1 MKKNNFNKKRLDIL
15 NILKKNI
22 IIDGWNENLFK
33 KNKVIKKYTKREI
46 VSLFPEGYT
55 SLLKFYLSNADNEMV
70 QGCQKLNLAK
80 ITTHEKVN
88 AIILLKL
95 KKNQRDK
102 DLVKRTFFTLLL
114 PHHSKLLTYSIQNT
128 VNKIW
133 YIAGDFSKDY
143 NYYSKRLILAS
154 IYSTTVFYW
163 LNNKID
169 YLIIGS
175 LAIKNISETISIAN
189 EFENK
194 IYISLD
200 QLNNKIMINGLV
212 KKSNIGYKEI
222 IKIYNKSNIK
232 GFVITDI
239 SRDGMM
245 QGINLKLVNQNLSI
259 TEKPMII
266 GGGLSSYEDLK
277 NLKKLNQKNL
287 EGVISGKSFYSGA
300 IEIKK
305 GIKIIS

>member
-1 MKKNNFNKKRLDIL
+1 MKLIPAIDLKDNKCVRLSKGKDNTSVVYNDNPVKQAKFFEKEGCKRIHVVDIDAAFGRLNVNKETILDIRQSVTTPIEL
-15 NILKKNI
+15 GGGIRNRDNI
-22 IIDGWNENLFK
+22 
-33 KNKVIKKYTKREI
+33 
-46 VSLFPEGYT
+46 
-55 SLLKFYLSNADNEMV
+55 
-70 QGCQKLNLAK
+70 
-80 ITTHEKVN
+80 
-88 AIILLKL
+88 
-95 KKNQRDK
+95 
-102 DLVKRTFFTLLL
+102 
-114 PHHSKLLTYSIQNT
+114 
-128 VNKIW
+128 
-133 YIAGDFSKDY
+133 
-143 NYYSKRLILAS
+143 
-154 IYSTTVFYW
+154 FYW

-175 LAIKNISETISIAN
+175 LAIKNINQTISIAN
-189 EFENK
+189 EFEDK

-200 QLNNKIMINGLV
+200 QLNNKIMINGWV

-277 NLKKLNQKNL
+277 NLKKLNHKNL
-287 EGVISGKSFYSGA
+287 EGIISGKSFYSGA

-305 GIKIIS
+305 GIQTIS

>member
-1 MKKNNFNKKRLDIL
+1 VKLIPAIDLKDNKCVRLSKGKDNTSVVYNDNPVKQAKFFEKEGCKRIHVVDIDAAFGRLNVNKETILDIRQS
-15 NILKKNI
+15 
-22 IIDGWNENLFK
+22 
-33 KNKVIKKYTKREI
+33 VT
-46 VSLFPEGYT
+46 T
-55 SLLKFYLSNADNEMV
+55 SIELGGGIRN
-70 QGCQKLNLAK
+70 
-80 ITTHEKVN
+80 
-88 AIILLKL
+88 
-95 KKNQRDK
+95 RD
-102 DLVKRTFFTLLL
+102 
-114 PHHSKLLTYSIQNT
+114 SI
-128 VNKIW
+128 
-133 YIAGDFSKDY
+133 
-143 NYYSKRLILAS
+143 
-154 IYSTTVFYW
+154 FYW
-163 LNNKID
+163 LNNNID

-200 QLNNKIMINGLV
+200 QLNNKIMINGWV

>member
-1 MKKNNFNKKRLDIL
+1 MKLIPAIDLKDNKCVRLSKGKDNTSVVYNDNPVKQAKFFEKEGCKRIHVVDIDAAFGRLNVNKETILDIRQSVTTSIEL
-15 NILKKNI
+15 GGGIRNRDNI
-22 IIDGWNENLFK
+22 
-33 KNKVIKKYTKREI
+33 
-46 VSLFPEGYT
+46 
-55 SLLKFYLSNADNEMV
+55 
-70 QGCQKLNLAK
+70 
-80 ITTHEKVN
+80 
-88 AIILLKL
+88 
-95 KKNQRDK
+95 
-102 DLVKRTFFTLLL
+102 
-114 PHHSKLLTYSIQNT
+114 
-128 VNKIW
+128 
-133 YIAGDFSKDY
+133 
-143 NYYSKRLILAS
+143 
-154 IYSTTVFYW
+154 FYW

-200 QLNNKIMINGLV
+200 QLNNKIMINGWI

-222 IKIYNKSNIK
+222 IKIYNKTKIK

>member
-1 MKKNNFNKKRLDIL
+1 MKLIPAIDLKDNKCVRLSRGKDNTSVVYNDNPVKQAKFFEKEGCKRIHVVDIDAAFGRLNVNKETILDIRQS
-15 NILKKNI
+15 
-22 IIDGWNENLFK
+22 
-33 KNKVIKKYTKREI
+33 V
-46 VSLFPEGYT
+46 
-55 SLLKFYLSNADNEMV
+55 
-70 QGCQKLNLAK
+70 
-80 ITTHEKVN
+80 TTPIELGGGIRN
-88 AIILLKL
+88 
-95 KKNQRDK
+95 RD
-102 DLVKRTFFTLLL
+102 
-114 PHHSKLLTYSIQNT
+114 SI
-128 VNKIW
+128 
-133 YIAGDFSKDY
+133 
-143 NYYSKRLILAS
+143 
-154 IYSTTVFYW
+154 FYW

-175 LAIKNISETISIAN
+175 LAIKNINQTISIAN

-200 QLNNKIMINGLV
+200 QLNNKIMINGWI

-222 IKIYNKSNIK
+222 IKIYNKSKIK

-277 NLKKLNQKNL
+277 NLKKLNHKNL

-305 GIKIIS
+305 GIQTIS

>member
-1 MKKNNFNKKRLDIL
+1 MKLIPAIDLKDNKCVRLSRGKDNTSVVYNDNPVKQAKFFEKEGCKRIHVVDIDAAFGRLNVNKETILDIRQS
-15 NILKKNI
+15 
-22 IIDGWNENLFK
+22 
-33 KNKVIKKYTKREI
+33 V
-46 VSLFPEGYT
+46 
-55 SLLKFYLSNADNEMV
+55 
-70 QGCQKLNLAK
+70 
-80 ITTHEKVN
+80 TTPIELGGGIRN
-88 AIILLKL
+88 
-95 KKNQRDK
+95 RD
-102 DLVKRTFFTLLL
+102 
-114 PHHSKLLTYSIQNT
+114 SI
-128 VNKIW
+128 
-133 YIAGDFSKDY
+133 
-143 NYYSKRLILAS
+143 
-154 IYSTTVFYW
+154 FYW

-175 LAIKNISETISIAN
+175 LAIKNINQTISIAN

-200 QLNNKIMINGLV
+200 QLNNKIMINGWI

-222 IKIYNKSNIK
+222 IKIYNKSKIK

-245 QGINLKLVNQNLSI
+245 QGINLKFVNQNLSI

-266 GGGLSSYEDLK
+266 GGGLSSYDDLK
-277 NLKKLNQKNL
+277 NLKKLNHKNL

-305 GIKIIS
+305 GIQTIS

>member
-1 MKKNNFNKKRLDIL
+1 MKLIPAIDLKDNKCVRLSKGKDNTSVVYNDNPVKQAKFFEKEGCKRIHIVDIDAAFGRLNVNKETILDIRQS
-15 NILKKNI
+15 
-22 IIDGWNENLFK
+22 
-33 KNKVIKKYTKREI
+33 VT
-46 VSLFPEGYT
+46 T
-55 SLLKFYLSNADNEMV
+55 SIELGGGIRN
-70 QGCQKLNLAK
+70 
-80 ITTHEKVN
+80 
-88 AIILLKL
+88 
-95 KKNQRDK
+95 RDC
-102 DLVKRTFFTLLL
+102 
-114 PHHSKLLTYSIQNT
+114 I
-128 VNKIW
+128 
-133 YIAGDFSKDY
+133 
-143 NYYSKRLILAS
+143 
-154 IYSTTVFYW
+154 FYW

-169 YLIIGS
+169 FLIIGS
-175 LAIKNISETISIAN
+175 LAIKNINQTISIAN

-200 QLNNKIMINGLV
+200 QLNNKIMINGWV

-277 NLKKLNQKNL
+277 NLKKLNHKNL

-300 IEIKK
+300 IEIKN

>member
-1 MKKNNFNKKRLDIL
+1 MKLIPAIDLKDNKCVRLSRGKDNTSVVYNDNPVKQAKFFEKEGCKRIHVVDIDAAFGRLNVNKETILDIRQS
-15 NILKKNI
+15 
-22 IIDGWNENLFK
+22 
-33 KNKVIKKYTKREI
+33 V
-46 VSLFPEGYT
+46 
-55 SLLKFYLSNADNEMV
+55 
-70 QGCQKLNLAK
+70 
-80 ITTHEKVN
+80 TTPIELGGGIRN
-88 AIILLKL
+88 
-95 KKNQRDK
+95 RD
-102 DLVKRTFFTLLL
+102 
-114 PHHSKLLTYSIQNT
+114 SI
-128 VNKIW
+128 
-133 YIAGDFSKDY
+133 
-143 NYYSKRLILAS
+143 
-154 IYSTTVFYW
+154 FYW

-175 LAIKNISETISIAN
+175 LAIKNINQTISIAN

-200 QLNNKIMINGLV
+200 QLNNKIMINGWI

-222 IKIYNKSNIK
+222 IKIYNKSKIK

-245 QGINLKLVNQNLSI
+245 QGINLKFVNQNLSI

-277 NLKKLNQKNL
+277 NLKKLNHKNL

-305 GIKIIS
+305 GIQTIS

>member
-1 MKKNNFNKKRLDIL
+1 MKLIPAIDLKDNKCVRLSKGKDNTSVVYNDNPVKQAKFFEKEGCKRIHVVDIDAAFGRLNVNKETILDIRQSVTTPIEL
-15 NILKKNI
+15 GGGIRNRDNI
-22 IIDGWNENLFK
+22 
-33 KNKVIKKYTKREI
+33 
-46 VSLFPEGYT
+46 
-55 SLLKFYLSNADNEMV
+55 
-70 QGCQKLNLAK
+70 
-80 ITTHEKVN
+80 
-88 AIILLKL
+88 
-95 KKNQRDK
+95 
-102 DLVKRTFFTLLL
+102 
-114 PHHSKLLTYSIQNT
+114 
-128 VNKIW
+128 
-133 YIAGDFSKDY
+133 
-143 NYYSKRLILAS
+143 
-154 IYSTTVFYW
+154 FYW

-200 QLNNKIMINGLV
+200 QLNNKIMINGWI

-222 IKIYNKSNIK
+222 IKIYNKTKIK

-277 NLKKLNQKNL
+277 NLKKLNHKNL